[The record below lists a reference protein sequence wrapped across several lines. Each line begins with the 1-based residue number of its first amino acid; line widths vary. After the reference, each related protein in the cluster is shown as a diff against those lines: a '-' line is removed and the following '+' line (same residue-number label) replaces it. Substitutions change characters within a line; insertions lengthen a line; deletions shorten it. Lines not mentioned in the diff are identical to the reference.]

1 MEKQFARQSTES
13 NFDLQIQKLKGTFKF
28 ISDKFET
35 KDELLELVEAHNSK
49 ERYLMFKLLKLVK
62 KIPPEIREQYQKL
75 IDKYESPEE
84 YTKLYQETLKRY
96 ETEPFFIDYAKNIYK
111 KLILKE
117 YAVSEY
123 SNYII
128 YELCSDII
136 SDKVYLEPEKLYL
149 NFHFLQYWIEQQ
161 KRIKEVDL
169 TEQETQVIK
178 YFVNSEEYLLER
190 DYSQEEIDI
199 IITKLME
206 KFKVDKINKLV
217 AAAFLNNQ
225 RLLEL
230 GIRY

>member
-230 GIRY
+230 GIRL